1 MDLKHRLLRE
11 SFGHAEF
18 RPGQQQLIDA
28 MLEGRDVLG
37 VMPTGAGKSIC
48 YQIAGLLLPGVSLIL
63 SPLIS
68 LMHDQVAALQRAGI
82 PAALLNSTQ
91 SAAQHEQTLRQVMQG
106 RCKLL
111 YVAPERLETTEF
123 AETVGQLSISM
134 IAIDEAHC
142 ISQWGHDFRPS
153 YRSIPRFIHSLAR
166 RPILSAFT
174 ATATEQVREDIVQ
187 ALGLLHPVRLVT
199 SFDRPNL
206 HYAVRRAADREAEL
220 LRFIHAQQGTSGI
233 VYCLTRRKT
242 EELTWYLSDNGIA
255 AVAYHAGLTAAARQ
269 QAQQRFVSGT
279 VPVIVATNAFG
290 MGINKPDVRFVVHFG
305 MPRDLESYY
314 QEAGRAG
321 RDGAPAQCLL
331 LFDESDLQMHE
342 YLIQKDPENPA
353 LTDEEIAWLKTR
365 NRRRLRQIKRY
376 VFTQDCLRQHIL
388 RYFGQDSPDF
398 CGTCSNC
405 EAASREKDITV
416 DAQKVLSCV
425 YRVKEQAD
433 AELLCRIL
441 LGEDSGEMKRLGY
454 DALSTFG
461 IMRGSSR
468 KDILAVIDR
477 LLSLGDL
484 LRQEGA
490 QPRLRLTAR
499 AKQVLFHGQTVSLR
513 VPVSRL
519 EARLRRVSLHSEH
532 PELAR
537 QLAEYRRRLAD
548 RRGIPEQSV
557 LSDQMLARI
566 VHALPTDER
575 VLRTAIGDA
584 DSLTIQN
591 AMGALPIVIKYLK
604 N

>member
-11 SFGHAEF
+11 SFGYAEF

-68 LMHDQVAALQRAGI
+68 LMHDQVAALQRVGI
-82 PAALLNSTQ
+82 PAGLLNSTQ
-91 SAAQHEQTLRQVMQG
+91 SAAQRAQTLQQVMQG

-111 YVAPERLETTEF
+111 YVAPERLETAEF
-123 AETVGQLSISM
+123 TDTVGQLPISM
-134 IAIDEAHC
+134 ITIDEAHC

-153 YRSIPRFIHSLAR
+153 YRSIPRFIQSLPK

-174 ATATEQVREDIVQ
+174 ATATAQVREDIVQ
-187 ALGLLHPVRLVT
+187 ALGLLRPVRLVT

-206 HYAVRRAADREAEL
+206 HYAVRRAADREAQL
-220 LRFIHAQQGTSGI
+220 LRFIHAQQGASGI

-242 EELTWYLSDNGIA
+242 EELAQYLCDNGIA
-255 AVAYHAGLTAAARQ
+255 AVAYHAGLTAAVRQ
-269 QAQQRFVSGT
+269 QAQLRFVSGT
-279 VPVIVATNAFG
+279 IPVIVATNAFG

-305 MPRDLESYY
+305 MSRDLESYY

-331 LFDESDLQMHE
+331 LFDESDFQMHE
-342 YLIQKDPENPA
+342 YLTQKDPENPA
-353 LTDEEIAWLKTR
+353 LTDEEVAWLKRR
-365 NRRRLRQIKRY
+365 NRRRLRQMKHY
-376 VFTQDCLRQHIL
+376 VFTQGCLRQYIL
-388 RYFGQDSPDF
+388 RYFDQDAPDF

-405 EAASREKDITV
+405 EAASQEKDITV

-433 AELLCRIL
+433 ADMLCRIL
-441 LGEDSGEMKRLGY
+441 LGEGSDEMRQLGY
-454 DALSTFG
+454 DTLSTFG
-461 IMRGSSR
+461 IMRGS
-468 KDILAVIDR
+468 KKEILAVIDR

-484 LRQEGA
+484 VRQEGP

-519 EARLRRVSLHSEH
+519 EAKLRRVSLHSEH

-537 QLAEYRRRLAD
+537 QLAEYRKRIAD
-548 RRGIPEQSV
+548 RRGIPEQGV
-557 LSDQMLARI
+557 FSDQLLERI

-575 VLRTAIGDA
+575 ALRTAIGDV
-584 DSLTIQN
+584 DSLALHN
-591 AMGALPIVIKYLK
+591 AIGALPIVIKYLK